1 MEETQKV
8 IYVAASVEQADLLAA
23 VLGGRG
29 IAAHVDNEAVQFAA
43 GQLMGWPALP
53 RVVVNDED
61 ALEARTIALEFEKA
75 ARTSGRAENET
86 QLERDDELQLPWPCC
101 PNCGQRRHTSCPAC
115 ETAGTTF
122 PPGFM
127 GGQATDEERGQQADR
142 KQLVLVCPIC
152 DEVFV
157 PGFLARCEWCGYRF
171 ADGREAMP
179 AESSEPSEFNGRAL
193 AVLAGI
199 VITVAAMIAF
209 FAVLVAKR

>member
-29 IAAHVDNEAVQFAA
+29 IAAYVDNEAVQFAA

-75 ARTSGRAENET
+75 ARTSVRAENET
-86 QLERDDELQLPWPCC
+86 PLERDDELQLPWPCC

-127 GGQATDEERGQQADR
+127 GGEPADGQHADR
-142 KQLVLVCPIC
+142 TKLVLVCPIC

-157 PGFLARCEWCGYRF
+157 PEFLARCEWCGHQF
-171 ADGREAMP
+171 GDGREALP
-179 AESSEPSEFNGRAL
+179 AELSEPSEFNGRAL